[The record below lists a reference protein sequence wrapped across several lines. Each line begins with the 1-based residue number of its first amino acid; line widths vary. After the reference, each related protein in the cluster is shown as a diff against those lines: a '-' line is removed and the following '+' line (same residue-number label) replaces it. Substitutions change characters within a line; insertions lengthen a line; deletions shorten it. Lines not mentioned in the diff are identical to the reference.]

1 MKPITWDII
10 YEELAK
16 HKEYGFGF
24 ICGGTSARPDNIILQ
39 VVQHLNPK
47 MAVEIG
53 TYRGLT
59 SSIIA
64 SVCDKVHTYDIEY
77 RKGTEFIWDLFK
89 VKERIFYHV
98 VNDNFTKKHDLFD
111 KEFDFAYVDG
121 DHSIP
126 GVEFDFEITKKCGHV
141 LFDDADGIAQFL
153 KTIKSVNITKRF
165 AYWSADGDYDFIK
178 DIQKNITWREMETIG
193 GRMDKM
199 EYGRCIMRKEG
210 LTKEE
215 FSKAWTGKD

>member
-1 MKPITWDII
+1 MKLLTWDII
-10 YEELAK
+10 YKELAK

-24 ICGGTSARPDNIILQ
+24 ICGGTSVRPDNIILQ

-47 MAVEIG
+47 VSVEIG
-53 TYRGLT
+53 TYRGLAT
-59 SSIIA
+59 AIIA
-64 SVCDKVHTYDIEY
+64 SVCDRVHTYDIEY
-77 RKGTEFIWDLFK
+77 RKGTDFIWNLFN
-89 VKERIFYHV
+89 VKERISYHV
-98 VNDNFTKKHDLFD
+98 IKDNFVKKHDLID
-111 KEFDFAYVDG
+111 KEFDFAYIDG

-126 GVEFDFEITKKCGHV
+126 GVKYDFDITNKCGHV

-153 KTIKSVNITKRF
+153 KTINSINITKRF
-165 AYWSADGDYDFIK
+165 AYWSVDGDYEFIK
-178 DIQKNITWREMETIG
+178 DIQKNLTWKELEVEG
-193 GRMDKM
+193 KMDKM